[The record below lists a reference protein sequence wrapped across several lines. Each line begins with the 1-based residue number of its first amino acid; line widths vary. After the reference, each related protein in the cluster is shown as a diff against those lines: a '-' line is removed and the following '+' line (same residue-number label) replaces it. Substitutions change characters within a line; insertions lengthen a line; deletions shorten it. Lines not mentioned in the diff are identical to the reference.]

1 MQYAAEARTGG
12 AAAPGHPDLTSL
24 MASVLDAAPL
34 LVNEDILLQS
44 VKWKDVSSHDV
55 ARMLAALQAA
65 SVSVPYWL
73 ARALLLGGHRLAPSP
88 RPMLT
93 PALIALRA
101 LNETAPSNPIH
112 VELLESCLRDV
123 EQAASVDPEELDA
136 LVRRLCALGRTSASA
151 RLSILHGS
159 EALRTQR
166 AIRRAI
172 EGHLQTLPATRLRL
186 IGTSSTEDLAKHLL
200 PAFGAVGYRAEVE
213 QAAYGTA
220 VAELIRSDAAADIH
234 LLLLLDAPSLTAPD
248 WRLDPDTAASLIE
261 ERNEALFAAIDQF
274 ARNGGGSLIVNTLP
288 APAAPA
294 AGFLDRSHSTGAAR
308 IVARINARLAE
319 AASRHAGIV
328 LVDADA
334 SLAAIPPIV
343 REDPKLWYYGRVAYS
358 ARASRALAKGFAFAQ
373 RALRAAPCKVLALDL
388 DNTLWGG
395 IVGED
400 SAGALECGDDFPGNA
415 FKAFQAE
422 CLRLK
427 GQGLLLVAL
436 SKNEPQALDALADHP
451 GMLLKPDDFVATAVN
466 WQPKSGNLVAIAKD
480 LDLGLDSV
488 LFLDDSPHE
497 REAMRQQCPAVHV
510 PEMPEDV
517 AQRPCWLRG
526 LTETWPV
533 RLTEV
538 DLRRSDIYHA
548 KRRSQDLKR
557 QATSIED
564 YLAGLQQRL
573 VILPV
578 GPATLA
584 RAAQLHL
591 RTNQFNLSMERFDEA
606 RLQAM
611 LDDPAHHLVLA
622 GRAIDKFGDH
632 GIVIAATVAIDDDAA
647 TILSFL
653 MSCRVIGRQ
662 VEDAF
667 LGAILDQLHQCG
679 VRTVDV
685 SYKATPK
692 NGIARDFLERAHFD
706 EVEMSGGMTRWRQRD
721 PDARRAASH
730 FIAVQWSV

>member
-1 MQYAAEARTGG
+1 MQYAAGVRSDG
-12 AAAPGHPDLTSL
+12 AAAPSHPDLTSL
-24 MASVLDAAPL
+24 MTSVLDAAPL
-34 LVNEDILLQS
+34 LVNEGILLQS

-73 ARALLLGGHRLAPSP
+73 ARALLLGGHRLSPSRFP
-88 RPMLT
+88 TLT

-101 LNETAPSNPIH
+101 LNETVSSNPIH
-112 VELLESCLRDV
+112 AELLESCLRDV
-123 EQAASVDPEELDA
+123 EQSASVDPEELDA
-136 LVRRLCALGRTSASA
+136 LVRRLYALDRTSESA
-151 RLSILHGS
+151 RLSIFHGS

-166 AIRRAI
+166 PIRRAI
-172 EGHLQTLPATRLRL
+172 EDHLQSLPATRLRL
-186 IGTSSTEDLAKHLL
+186 IGTSSTEDLAKDLL
-200 PAFGAVGYRAEVE
+200 PAFGAVGNRAEVE

-234 LLLLLDAPSLTAPD
+234 LLLLDAPSLTTPD

-261 ERNEALFAAIDQF
+261 ERNEALFAAIEQF
-274 ARNGGGSLIVNTLP
+274 ARNGRGPLILNTLP

-319 AASRHAGIV
+319 VAARHAGIV

-334 SLAAIPPIV
+334 SLAAIPPTV

-358 ARASRALAKGFAFAQ
+358 ARASRALAKGFALAQ
-373 RALRAAPCKVLALDL
+373 HALRAAPCKVLAVDL

-400 SAGALECGDDFPGNA
+400 GAGALECGDDFPGNA

-427 GQGLLLVAL
+427 GQGMLLVAL
-436 SKNEPQALDALADHP
+436 SKNEPQALNALAGHP
-451 GMLLKPDDFVATAVN
+451 GMLLKPDDFVAAAVN
-466 WQPKSGNLVAIAKD
+466 WQPKPVNLIGIAKD
-480 LDLGLDSV
+480 LELGLDSV

-497 REAMRQQCPAVHV
+497 REAMRQLCPAVHV

-517 AQRPCWLRG
+517 AQRPRWLRG

-533 RLTEV
+533 RLTEL

-548 KRRSQDLKR
+548 RRRSQDLKR
-557 QATSIED
+557 QAASIED
-564 YLAGLQQRL
+564 YLEGLQQRL
-573 VILPV
+573 VILPA

-584 RAAQLHL
+584 RVAQLHL
-591 RTNQFNLSMERFDEA
+591 RTNQFNLSMKRFDEA

-611 LDDPAHHLVLA
+611 LDDSAHHLVLA
-622 GRAIDKFGDH
+622 GQAIDKFGDH
-632 GIVIAATVAIDDDAA
+632 GIVIAATVAIDDGAA

-706 EVEMSGGMTRWRQRD
+706 EVERSGGMTRWRHRD
-721 PDARRAASH
+721 PDARRAASQ